1 MIKIQIKSVFGKV
14 IFEYEKENNNIKKT
28 LQEAVLRVAD
38 LRGADLRRADLT
50 GAYLRGAHLTGAHLT
65 GADLTGAH
73 LTGADLRGAYLTG
86 ADLTGA
92 HLTGADLTGAHL
104 TGADLTGADLTGAH
118 LTGADL
124 RRADLTG
131 ADLRGVYLPIFC
143 KWSHSIINGKIR
155 IGCETKTPEEWA
167 EWLNSNKEYETR
179 RGTLEF
185 KRIEATI
192 KAYISYIETMGND
205 LYN

>member
-38 LRGADLRRADLT
+38 LRGA
-50 GAYLRGAHLTGAHLT
+50 YLRGADLT

-92 HLTGADLTGAHL
+92 YLRGAHL
-104 TGADLTGADLTGAH
+104 RGAYLRGADLTGADLTGAH

-124 RRADLTG
+124 RGAYLRRAYLRRADLTG
-131 ADLRGVYLPIFC
+131 ADLPIFC